1 MGTIF
6 LVVYILCVCVCVCVC
21 VCACVPACL
30 SMWYVI
36 LEHDDKGRANMENS
50 DSNNE
55 DVHSY

>member
-6 LVVYILCVCVCVCVC
+6 LVVLLVCVCVC
-21 VCACVPACL
+21 ACL

-36 LEHDDKGRANMENS
+36 LEHEDKGRANMETS

-55 DVHSY
+55 DVHSHI

>member
-6 LVVYILCVCVCVCVC
+6 LVVYILFVCVCVC

-36 LEHDDKGRANMENS
+36 LEHDDKGRANMETS

>member
-1 MGTIF
+1 M
-6 LVVYILCVCVCVCVC
+6 CVCVCVCVC

-36 LEHDDKGRANMENS
+36 LEHDDKGRANMETS